1 MACLIRNLDKRTGI
15 TYVYSSISYWDKD
28 KKKPGSHRTL
38 IGKID
43 PVSGNIIPTKGTQKN
58 RKSKTY
64 PAYEKAAQE
73 KLDQKSK
80 KKDLEQERLSEQE
93 IRINQFQKEAAVL
106 IKSQIEA
113 LDRMEEQI
121 QEQRK
126 QLDAFSRRYMLESFL
141 IEPEESK

>member
-1 MACLIRNLDKRTGI
+1 MIRNLDKRTGI

-28 KKKPGSHRTL
+28 KKKPESHRTL

-73 KLDQKSK
+73 KQDQKGK

-93 IRINQFQKEAAVL
+93 IRINQFQKEAAAL
-106 IKSQIEA
+106 LKSQIEA

-126 QLDAFSRRYMLESFL
+126 QLDAFSRRYMPRSFL
-141 IEPEESK
+141 TEPEESK